1 MKNIVFGLRA
11 VTALILIQTLWFKFT
26 AHPDSV
32 YIFTKVGL
40 EPSGRIGIGIMEL
53 LAGIMLLISRT
64 VWLGAGMTVGIIGG
78 AIFMHLTKLGIEV
91 NGDNG
96 SLFYLAV
103 VTFVFGAIILFVHR
117 KEIPINRCKISVKRN
132 QMILSRQPRQHIM
145 MHHV

>member
-1 MKNIVFGLRA
+1 MKKHFIVTLRI
-11 VTALILIQTLWFKFT
+11 VTASILIQTLWFKFT

-40 EPSGRIGIGIMEL
+40 EPYGRIGIGVMEL
-53 LAGIMLLISRT
+53 VAGVMLLIPRT

-103 VTFVFGAIILFVHR
+103 VTFAFGTIILFVQR
-117 KEIPINRCKISVKRN
+117 KEIPVIGAKF
-132 QMILSRQPRQHIM
+132 Q
-145 MHHV
+145 